1 MSANLPPSLKE
12 EKSHGSQSFR
22 CGYYLSSSEEN
33 SFQVPLHW
41 HEELEII
48 YFQKGHFI
56 LEVNMEQYQIDSECF
71 FFINSGEL
79 HRILC
84 NEPCEESAVVFSPYL
99 LSFMSN
105 DAAQT
110 RLILPLIRQ
119 ELLFPR
125 RITPRQSCYSDVLF
139 EYRKLTRHCNE
150 DPSLPYSALQQLFI
164 KTSLLNIL
172 GCLSGDGILLAA
184 KEPRNA
190 NIESIKSVLSY
201 IHTHYSEKIFVGDLA
216 RLINLNEQYFCRFFK
231 KTVGQS
237 PIAYVN
243 EYRIRRAIEL
253 LTDTSAPV
261 TDICLECGFNNFGN
275 FLREFKKQTG
285 TTPGQYKKGIRRK
298 ITR

>member
-12 EKSHGSQSFR
+12 GKSHGSQSFR
-22 CGYYLSSSEEN
+22 CGYYLSPSEEDI
-33 SFQVPLHW
+33 FQVPLHW

-48 YFQKGHFI
+48 HFQKGRFT

-79 HRILC
+79 HRIFC
-84 NEPCEESAVVFSPYL
+84 SEPCMESAVVFSPYL

-125 RITPRQSCYSDVLF
+125 QLTPGQGCYHDVLF

-150 DPSLPYSALQQLFI
+150 DPALPYSELQQLFI

-172 GCLSGDGILLAA
+172 GCLAGDGILLTARA
-184 KEPRNA
+184 PRNE

-201 IHTHYSEKIFVGDLA
+201 IHTHYSEKIFVSDLA

-231 KTVGQS
+231 KTVGLS

-285 TTPGQYKKGIRRK
+285 TTPGQYKKGIRGK